1 MITCNRGFAV
11 ALVLLS
17 LVSLAMPA
25 GSLSL
30 TLQRQHGLLNALT
43 VEYVRM
49 IKAAWQLQSHRLQ
62 HVPSAT
68 EFSSYLRLSE
78 VPWPVT
84 LRADNDHVY
93 AIIQPVTTLQRR
105 YLADHVEGQ
114 WFEDSWRIALSANP

>member
-1 MITCNRGFAV
+1 MTRCNRGFAV
-11 ALVLLS
+11 AVVLLT

-30 TLQRQHGLLNALT
+30 TLQRQHRLLNALT
-43 VEYVRM
+43 AEYVHM

-62 HVPSAT
+62 RVPSAT
-68 EFSSYLRLSE
+68 EFSSYLRHSE
-78 VPWPVT
+78 VPWSVE
-84 LRADNDHVY
+84 LSAGNGGIY